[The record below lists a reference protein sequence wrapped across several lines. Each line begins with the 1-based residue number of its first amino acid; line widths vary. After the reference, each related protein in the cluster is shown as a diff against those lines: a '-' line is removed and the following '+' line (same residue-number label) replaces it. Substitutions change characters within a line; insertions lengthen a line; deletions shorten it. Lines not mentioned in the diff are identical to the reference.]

1 MTNCPALR
9 CRILEFLNANVSS
22 SPPARESS
30 SPPSP
35 VIEAPQLAE
44 TRECETA
51 AEQAWL
57 QEVFSNLNIDNT
69 STETSPPEDLEFFDC
84 DISPSINEELEFFFR
99 VISSI
104 VSPIS
109 ARWYYSAAE
118 LNSHHFQLIDK
129 GNFAPCLSAC
139 DTDTA
144 TTASDHLGVTDE
156 QSYHVVIYDA
166 NGQILKDVQV
176 SWNFYK
182 SVFYCKTQDRVF
194 AILHPRAQLT
204 RKVILPRVSGLLTDS
219 LQFLFGIDSKQG
231 HHRATRPFNLK
242 MPLDSRNFIR
252 VPSSLQSEQLLDLS
266 TRQVPAV
273 SKVLVLYPQNHRRR
287 KSSHW

>member
-1 MTNCPALR
+1 LDTVFCLEDAIDT
-9 CRILEFLNANVSS
+9 RIAILVSLDYTRKEASGDPVVLNLLNRLSFLKPLPDNSGNDELPSTEVSDIGVFNANVSS

-84 DISPSINEELEFFFR
+84 DISPSINDELEFFFR

-118 LNSHHFQLIDK
+118 LNSHHSQLIDK

-166 NGQILKDVQV
+166 TGHILKDVQV
-176 SWNFYK
+176 SWKF
-182 SVFYCKTQDRVF
+182 S
-194 AILHPRAQLT
+194 I
-204 RKVILPRVSGLLTDS
+204 S
-219 LQFLFGIDSKQG
+219 LSFTVKHRTESMLF
-231 HHRATRPFNLK
+231 ATR
-242 MPLDSRNFIR
+242 
-252 VPSSLQSEQLLDLS
+252 VLS
-266 TRQVPAV
+266 
-273 SKVLVLYPQNHRRR
+273 
-287 KSSHW
+287 